1 MKRKGFTLVE
11 LLVVIAVI
19 ALLMSILL
27 PALSKAR
34 QVAQQIKCGSNLK
47 GIGTAMKTYMD
58 SYNGEA
64 PVAGPAQSNAVS
76 WGDSIGDEWQNKDWG
91 FNDPSYSG
99 DITVSASLYLLV
111 KYAGTSPGIFVCG
124 SDDEVTEF
132 KISDYEDDISDP
144 DIEFAS
150 DCWDFGPYNSETT
163 PTHHCSYAYHLPY
176 NGSGGAQGY
185 PVTDMSPQDMAIMAD
200 RNPWI
205 ESPGFK
211 QANWSEF
218 VPEGLD
224 GNRKEQQAG
233 NSMPHNQNGQNVL
246 YNDNSVNFEDAP
258 TCGVNKDNIYT
269 NWTQTYTPRGTSPEQ
284 IAGYI
289 QEGQQP
295 PSDGSPDYTALP
307 LDNEDSYLVN
317 DAMAQ

>member
-27 PALSKAR
+27 PALSRAR
-34 QVAQQIKCGSNLK
+34 QVAQRIKCGSNLK

-58 SYNGEA
+58 SYNGKA
-64 PVAGPAQSNAVS
+64 PVAGPPRTGAVS
-76 WGDSIGDEWQNKDWG
+76 WGDGIGSEWKDKDWG
-91 FNDPSYSG
+91 FNNPNNSG

-124 SDDEVTEF
+124 ADEEVTEF
-132 KISDYEDDISDP
+132 RISDYKNLIQGT

-150 DCWDFGPYNSETT
+150 DCWDFGPYNNDTT

-176 NGSGGAQGY
+176 GRPGGEPGY
-185 PVTDMSPQDMAIMAD
+185 PVTDMSPQDMAVMAD

-205 ESPGFK
+205 ESPGYK
-211 QANWSEF
+211 QANWGEF
-218 VPEGLD
+218 QPEGLGGD
-224 GNRKEQQAG
+224 RSEQMAG
-233 NSMPHNQNGQNVL
+233 NAMPHNQNGQNVL
-246 YNDNSVNFEDAP
+246 YNDNSVSFEDVP

-269 NWTQTYTPRGTSPEQ
+269 NWQQDYDPRQDDAST
-284 IAGYI
+284 IAQAI
-289 QEGQQP
+289 QRGQQP
-295 PSDGSPDYTALP
+295 GGPEPDYNYLP

-317 DAMAQ
+317 DARAQ